1 MDGRGGSRRVT
12 GADRYTPTMEH
23 PSFSTA
29 VLRSDRYREHE
40 TGAHVE
46 NAGRIRAIEQQ
57 LARDGLLAG
66 RPEVPFT
73 AASTTAVTRIHD
85 AGYVERLAAFASQGG
100 GRIDA
105 DTIVGPASF
114 DIAMLGAGAATAL
127 VDATLSGTIQRG
139 VSLSRP
145 PGHHATPSH
154 GMGFCLLNNVA
165 IAAAHA
171 LTQGVPR
178 IAILDWDVHH
188 GNGTQDAFYEEDRVL
203 FCSIHQW
210 PLYPMTGRAAERGA
224 GRGAGYTLNIPQPPS
239 RTDDDYEAL
248 FDGVVAPA
256 FTAFQPDL
264 ILLSAGFDAHAA
276 DPLGGMDLTA
286 AGFGRLSER
295 LVTLAD
301 LLCEGRLVAVLEGG
315 YDPPATAASVVAMVR
330 AFDGNGPAP
339 ATAVDRSV

>member
-1 MDGRGGSRRVT
+1 M
-12 GADRYTPTMEH
+12 AYRYTLTMDDIAFPT
-23 PSFSTA
+23 A
-29 VLRSDRYREHE
+29 ILRSDRYLDHE

-66 RPEVPFT
+66 RPEIPFG
-73 AASTTAVTRIHD
+73 AASTTAVTRVHD
-85 AGYVERLAAFASQGG
+85 AGYVEQLAAVANRGG

-105 DTIVGPASF
+105 DTIVSPASF

-127 VDATLSGTIQRG
+127 VDATLSGRIRRG
-139 VSLSRP
+139 ISLSRP
-145 PGHHATPSH
+145 PGHHATPSR

-171 LTQGVPR
+171 LAQGVPR

-210 PLYPMTGRAAERGA
+210 PLYPMTGRATERGA
-224 GRGAGYTLNIPQPPS
+224 GRGAGYTLNVPQPPS
-239 RTDDDYEAL
+239 RTDEDYEAL
-248 FDGVVAPA
+248 FDEIFTPA
-256 FTAFQPDL
+256 FVAFQPDL

-276 DPLGGMDLTA
+276 DPLGGMELTA
-286 AGFGRLSER
+286 AGFGRLSEQ
-295 LVTLAD
+295 LVALAER
-301 LLCEGRLVAVLEGG
+301 LCEGRLVAVLEGG
-315 YDPPATAASVVAMVR
+315 YDPPATAASVVTMVR
-330 AFDGNGPAP
+330 AFDAQTP
-339 ATAVDRSV
+339 ATNSPGDQLG